1 MSESTRRVAGETLS
15 STVGGRMSDRMASG
29 NSGALFARLGVSDPW
44 GQMGGALGGSLA
56 RLHAARTSREL
67 RLKERLSRADRFSNG
82 VGSRFWPGERRS
94 QFAWGR
100 GFSGEYVFPKLPLE
114 EVVEEE
120 EAVAPR
126 RRRRPMGPTMR
137 PVENAWHS
145 GTFIPAR
152 VAAPTSRHGG
162 TASRRAQR
170 RSRAVADRPM
180 ARAGARLG
188 SVVQANNPV
197 ARELLQGARPSAT
210 VPADK
215 ASRLRRVVQQGA
227 LAHAAQRAPAAE
239 AAVARSAT
247 PTAGVAGQTSVARV
261 AAVDLAASAA
271 STVAL
276 GGVAR
281 VAARSSTLAARDVSV
296 SRDLRSPIAVRQAA
310 RSRAAAVRSVVGPM
324 ARLVQTG
331 VDKALPDASVSPLAI
346 AASRLKPDAKP
357 RGLRPVMWQSPV
369 HSAVF
374 AAAEREAEAV
384 VESSSSST
392 PSRAVRSAFPGADA
406 RPSVARSPRSQ
417 ATKSD
422 RRAPSRSLVAQVPS
436 IRAVTAPTPSR
447 LAPRLSRS
455 PVTRSPVVAARLAPR
470 AVARSV
476 PAAKLDRR
484 PVSAARVAV
493 DAAPSVVAPRR
504 APALQAASPTAG
516 SAAPRQAVSAPA
528 RQSSRQLSTAFA
540 RVLPQ
545 ALPNGPVGATGWADR
560 RSMAGAVRTASVMAR
575 PVPAAGAAPPT
586 TGPSVLWSEAP
597 AFQVPRAASFHSAAM
612 VARAAV
618 GARREGSVLP
628 RPMPRAA
635 RHGAVRELFVG
646 RPELI
651 TASFPAAPET
661 TTDAASQAAMA
672 VPPSVTRT
680 KASRAEAGGVVSR
693 STPVAAKPAQRRAAA
708 KVPSVLDFGL
718 GSTSPTSRAPA
729 APARAAP
736 AARGVSAPATRSA
749 GASPLNRAVS
759 RAPRTAVASAPRV
772 RPAERVA
779 VRLDEAQLPAASR
792 SVVPRPGAAAKR
804 GLHPL
809 SASQRAVA
817 APSMQVLDA
826 VVGLNVDSALVSGAT
841 TARPPSR
848 SASAPSREANAA
860 FAVTAR
866 PGVVART
873 AGTTNAA
880 ARLDAPVG
888 PTSRDGAEHS
898 APASARRTR
907 STLSP
912 VVAAVLAALPS
923 GVDEIAAPARLRSAI
938 QQVAARREV
947 FASLPEHLQSDVL
960 GQIVDRV
967 EARADREQ
975 LSVRVTPPPARR
987 RPDPWSPLASPIQSA
1002 VLVQAPVDSFDGDLD
1017 DEAATGTASAASP
1030 RTVKGPP
1037 ASVVARAEAREAA
1050 SLARSSVA
1058 VAAARADRADA
1069 ARTPATAVA
1078 SARATAH
1085 SRAARAVP
1093 SFDAASVRD
1102 SRAWRPRRAQ
1112 APRVS
1117 RMARRAG
1124 GFDPVSVLPV
1134 SADSSPAPQATPAVR
1149 ASRRSAT
1156 SPAVSRSARAVSLP
1170 SARAVRSAVQGL
1182 VERRSRPSALA
1193 YARLSSS
1200 ADGGVRRPVGSAPSA
1215 VSLTRSANASA
1226 PATNLS
1232 SGGARS
1238 AGSAAERTSGVM
1250 LRTQSASAPRAVAS
1264 RPLDWAD
1271 VRTQQELAAPVHPA
1285 RDAARATAV
1294 YRATV
1299 DGVHLASW
1307 EAPVAADGA
1316 EAPVIARQ
1324 GRHVAR
1330 TQDGRFVPSR
1340 QAHAMASSGVGGVNR
1355 TVASSGAVLSA
1366 AGRGETAVS
1375 RAARQAPA
1383 STLAAAPTAHFD
1395 GVPSDGRGAGE
1406 SRATGSGSGATQ
1418 RARGPG
1424 APVYPSVGGAPSPF
1438 ASAGAP
1444 RASGATRTA
1453 RAASRGRSAYLP
1465 RPGLGETFDAL
1476 SQDQSDAAS
1485 MPVWARRASG
1495 EPLDFSAAARAGGD
1509 LFANLARARRPEDVV
1524 RVIVSQG
1531 HELQTIAS
1539 SLPQPVIEVIETIRQ
1554 EARKDL
1560 QQRVDAARR
1569 GEPRES
1575 RQAAAAPE
1583 AKGLQS
1589 SPSRA
1594 PNVKMVRS
1602 LKAAGRKP
1610 GARRAAG
1617 VGGDRVMK
1625 LAQRL
1630 ESLIHI
1636 AEGSGDRD
1644 AARRQVR
1651 MAEDSAAARAEGQ
1664 GGAGASG
1671 AGNKSK
1677 KLDVEALSLEVLS
1690 MVDQELKTRRERR
1703 PEDPDGFIGY

>member
-162 TASRRAQR
+162 TAARRAQR

-197 ARELLQGARPSAT
+197 ARELLQSARPSAT

-227 LAHAAQRAPAAE
+227 LAHAAQRAPVAQ

-247 PTAGVAGQTSVARV
+247 PTAGAAGQTSVARV

-281 VAARSSTLAARDVSV
+281 VAARSSTLSARDVSV

-346 AASRLKPDAKP
+346 AASRLKPEAKP

-392 PSRAVRSAFPGADA
+392 PSRAVRSAFPRADA

-560 RSMAGAVRTASVMAR
+560 RSLAGAVRTASVMAR

-597 AFQVPRAASFHSAAM
+597 AVQVPRAASLHSAAM

-661 TTDAASQAAMA
+661 TTNAASQAAMA

-860 FAVTAR
+860 VAVT
-866 PGVVART
+866 
-873 AGTTNAA
+873 
-880 ARLDAPVG
+880 
-888 PTSRDGAEHS
+888 
-898 APASARRTR
+898 
-907 STLSP
+907 
-912 VVAAVLAALPS
+912 
-923 GVDEIAAPARLRSAI
+923 ARLRSAI

-1102 SRAWRPRRAQ
+1102 SRAWHPRRAQ

-1340 QAHAMASSGVGGVNR
+1340 QARAMASSGVGGVNR

-1476 SQDQSDAAS
+1476 SQDQSDASS

-1690 MVDQELKTRRERR
+1690 MVEQELKTRRERR